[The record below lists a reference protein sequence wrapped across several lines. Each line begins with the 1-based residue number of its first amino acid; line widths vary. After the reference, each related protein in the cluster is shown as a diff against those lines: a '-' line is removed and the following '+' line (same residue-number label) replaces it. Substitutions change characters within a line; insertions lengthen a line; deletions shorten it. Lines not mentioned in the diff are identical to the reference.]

1 MSKYTTPSE
10 YYFRL
15 HHVRPRFKN
24 DVENVLGYMAFGV
37 SELGTLP
44 KDEFTKA
51 LNKYI
56 RGYGSNAV
64 RTKKTVDNWR
74 TEIAALFSMYKEHG
88 DTTSGTYISSDLA
101 NTSDLPQ
108 FFRNFVYTFQ
118 YPGGHLKSNHIIE
131 MLDKRVSFQPGHW
144 LAALFLLQDDAYI
157 TVPEFCHC
165 AFNDLRVTRDHE
177 SVRKTYDRILENRR
191 NNCTYITK
199 GDIIR
204 YAGDILDYM
213 VLADLADKDK
223 DGRFFRKNET
233 AYVLKII
240 RDGKKF
246 FGAYAQLKKPTNPQI
261 NCLEADWVS
270 YVEQCAIEFSAQT
283 IRKSTGGV
291 VIKPVDVPSGNA
303 PGVSDSETAKTGERG
318 ECLSLTHEVLRVKAT
333 GRDDLVHLIKRIPT
347 HLAVGYDI
355 KSFEAPGDDLRVIE
369 VKTSISKAPLSFKRI
384 HLTTNE
390 WRTAEDY
397 GDKYYLYRLQ
407 IDDSSPKPRLFVI
420 RNPVRKYKQDIIQM
434 IPRDGA
440 DVMFNDDAGEYVELL
455 CAP

>member
-1 MSKYTTPSE
+1 MSKYTTPSQ
-10 YYFRL
+10 YCFRL

-44 KDEFTKA
+44 KDEFAKA

-56 RGYGSNAV
+56 REYGSNAV

-74 TEIAALFSMYKEHG
+74 TEIAALFSMYRELG
-88 DTTSGTYISSDLA
+88 DMVSGTSISSDLA

-108 FFRNFVYTFQ
+108 FFRNFIYTFQ
-118 YPGGHLKSNHIIE
+118 YPGGHLKPQAISEI
-131 MLDKRVSFQPGHW
+131 LDQRVRFHPGRW
-144 LAALFLLQDDAYI
+144 LAELFLLQDDAYI

-165 AFNDLRVTRDHE
+165 AFNDLRITRDHE

-191 NNCTYITK
+191 NNRTYITK
-199 GDIIR
+199 GDVIR

-213 VLADLADKDK
+213 VLADLAVKDR

-233 AYVLKII
+233 AHVLKII
-240 RDGKKF
+240 RDSKHF
-246 FGAYAQLKKPTNPQI
+246 FGAYSKLKTPTNPQI

-270 YVEQCAIEFSAQT
+270 YAERCAIEFSAPT
-283 IRKSTGGV
+283 ILKATGDV
-291 VIKPVDVPSGNA
+291 VITPVDI
-303 PGVSDSETAKTGERG
+303 PGGSVISSSDSETAKTGERG

-333 GRDDLVHLIKRIPT
+333 GREDLVHLIKRIPT

-355 KSFEAPGDDLRVIE
+355 KSFEAPKDDLRVIE

-397 GDKYYLYRLQ
+397 GDKYYVYRLQ
-407 IDDSSPKPRLFVI
+407 IDDSGFKLFVI

-440 DVMFNDDAGEYVELL
+440 DVMFDDDAGEYVELL